1 MQDKTIDALWKV
13 VSTDVLLLSAI
24 LALCFPASPARADED
39 DIEPHAEAVTTLVI
53 ERNIEVTYDYVA
65 TLMRLP
71 NAFGEGAA
79 CVLCHGSS
87 DPAKSYRGLDL
98 TTCGGI
104 IKGSAEQPARQIIIP
119 GQAEKGPLWR
129 HLRRNRMPFGVR
141 FDYPRDTANIETVRQ
156 WIDDGAKNDNH
167 FNQMV
172 LPLFSQR
179 DAFGIE
185 DSCANCHMS
194 NDRESISELDLT
206 SYEGLML
213 GAKAVR
219 RARAGLPPIRIVAPG
234 SAADSPIY
242 QRLVEN
248 RMPAGI
254 DPTESQDH
262 PNTLLLMRWVEQGA
276 NCN

>member
-1 MQDKTIDALWKV
+1 MQETTFDALWKI
-13 VSTDVLLLSAI
+13 VSSNVLLLSVT
-24 LALCFPASPARADED
+24 LALCLSTSPAWADED

-53 ERNIEVTYDYVA
+53 ERNIEITYEYVA

-79 CVLCHGSS
+79 CVLCHASN

-98 TTCGGI
+98 KTCGGF
-104 IKGSAEQPARQIIIP
+104 IKGSAEPPVRPIIIP
-119 GQAEKGPLWR
+119 GQPREGRLWR
-129 HLRRNRMPFGVR
+129 HLQHNRMPFGVH
-141 FDYPRDTANIETVRQ
+141 FDFPRDTPNIKATRQ
-156 WIDDGAKNDNH
+156 WIDDGAKNDNY
-167 FNQMV
+167 FNQMI
-172 LPLFSQR
+172 LPLFSQS
-179 DAFGIE
+179 DAFGID

-206 SYEGLML
+206 SYEGLIL

-219 RARAGLPPIRIVAPG
+219 RARAGLPPIKVVVPG
-234 SAADSPIY
+234 SAADSPLY

-262 PNTLLLMRWVEQGA
+262 PNMLLLMRWVEQGA

>member
-1 MQDKTIDALWKV
+1 MQGTTIDALWKV
-13 VSTDVLLLSAI
+13 ASADVLLLSAI
-24 LALCFPASPARADED
+24 LVLCSLASPAVADED

-53 ERNIEVTYDYVA
+53 ERNIEITYDYVA

-71 NAFGEGAA
+71 NAFGAGAA
-79 CVLCHGSS
+79 CVLCHGSN

-104 IKGSAEQPARQIIIP
+104 IKGSAELPARPVIIP
-119 GQAEKGPLWR
+119 GQPRKGLLWR
-129 HLRRNRMPFGVR
+129 HLQHNRMPFGVH
-141 FDYPRDTANIETVRQ
+141 FDYPRDTLNIETVKQ

-167 FNQMV
+167 FNRMV
-172 LPLFSQR
+172 LPLFSQT

-185 DSCANCHMS
+185 DSCVNCHMS
-194 NDRESISELDLT
+194 NDRESVSELDLT

-219 RARAGLPPIRIVAPG
+219 RARAGLPPIKIVVPG
-234 SAADSPIY
+234 STADSLLY

>member
-1 MQDKTIDALWKV
+1 MQEMTIDALWKA
-13 VSTDVLLLSAI
+13 VSACVLVASAI
-24 LALCFPASPARADED
+24 LALCWSVSPAKADSD
-39 DIEPHAEAVTTLVI
+39 DIAPHAEAVTTLVI
-53 ERNIEVTYDYVA
+53 ERNIEITYDYVA

-71 NAFGEGAA
+71 NAFGEGAS

-104 IKGSAEQPARQIIIP
+104 IKGSTEPPARPVIIP
-119 GQAEKGPLWR
+119 GQPKKGPLWR
-129 HLRRNRMPFGVR
+129 HLRRNRMPFGVH
-141 FDYPRDTANIETVRQ
+141 FDFPRDTENIEAVRQ
-156 WIDDGAKNDNH
+156 WIDDGAGNDDH

-172 LPLFSQR
+172 LPLFSQS

-185 DSCANCHMS
+185 DSCSNCHMS

-206 SYEGLML
+206 SYEGLIL
-213 GAKAVR
+213 GAKALR
-219 RARAGLPPIRIVAPG
+219 RARAGLRPIRIVTPG
-234 SAADSPIY
+234 NAADSPLY

-276 NCN
+276 NCT